1 MAWEEFERD
10 GCAGF
15 TGDRP
20 LDEFAAALKAIARAY
35 DERFGRKPTV
45 TEVLFN
51 LERLLGSVPERYVSD
66 PQGLVGCKISI
77 NRREA
82 QRMKPV
88 DPARFEGVYAEGPP
102 EEYQVVRR
110 DAQGRSTDDVVIAVP
125 TLETRDRTLVAEYR
139 RLSPDLD
146 ESTAEQL
153 IIQKLL
159 REFLIDSYSD
169 EADTIAFRDLDSGA
183 RRSLPYPK

>member
-10 GCAGF
+10 GSGGF

-20 LDEFAAALKAIARAY
+20 LDELAAALKAIARAY

-45 TEVLFN
+45 AEVLYN
-51 LERLLGSVPERYVSD
+51 LERLLSSIPERYVSD
-66 PQGLVGCKISI
+66 PEGLDGSRISI
-77 NRREA
+77 NRKET
-82 QRMKPV
+82 QPMKPV
-88 DPARFEGVYAEGPP
+88 DPAQFEGVYAEDPP
-102 EEYQVVRR
+102 EYQVVRR
-110 DAQGRSTDDVVIAVP
+110 DAQGEATDDVVIAVP
-125 TLETRDRTLVAEYR
+125 TLDTRDRTLVAEYR

-159 REFLIDSYSD
+159 REFLIDRLGD
-169 EADTIAFRDLDSGA
+169 KADTIAFHDLDSGTTH
-183 RRSLPYPK
+183 SVPYPR